1 MEVFFIEI
9 NKTKITYI
17 NEKHTIRCNQT
28 AP

>member
-1 MEVFFIEI
+1 MGVFFIDI
-9 NKTKITYI
+9 NKTKITYR